1 MDFWDKVGW
10 VWTGVVFGIFIIIFY
25 VYLVKS
31 VLTGAYRE
39 STLQGRLCKFV
50 PLYALYY
57 AIKREWFDVKS
68 AVKKFMKAGAVRD
81 VKAAYACWSPQFA
94 TEEEIADFIRGRY
107 DLFAGYD
114 RVRINHSEATIDS
127 SYVSGDVTYTGNQ
140 SSSLE
145 ASVVK
150 ENKVWKISGIRIG
163 STEKGTVTSVSRPI
177 DAGPV
182 DTGS

>member
-1 MDFWDKVGW
+1 LNLLELVAWIIAAIAFGGIAVFFWRH
-10 VWTGVVFGIFIIIFY
+10 T
-25 VYLVKS
+25 
-31 VLTGAYRE
+31 LTMAFRE
-39 STLQGRLCKFV
+39 SRLQGRLCIF
-50 PLYALYY
+50 PLYAIYY
-57 AIKREWFDVKS
+57 GIRRGWLDVNS
-68 AVKKFMKAGAVRD
+68 VIRKFMKAGAVRD

-94 TEEEIADFIRGRY
+94 TEEEITDFIRGRY

-177 DAGPV
+177 DTGPV